1 MAKQFDS
8 VIKKLNFKGIKLNLC
23 TKKAP
28 YDKNIDYEFVP
39 YDSQPVEQPL
49 ATTKNKTNPNN
60 HMQSSMYLPNE
71 NNSVIENKENR
82 FEENITAF
90 RTIYNQL
97 SSANLLASSLN
108 QKSFMSLTK
117 LEGMDLEPVMISNE
131 HDNYAY
137 DNADYSSPFQS
148 SIVSKSTS
156 VCSCNDCSCTG
167 SSCSYRD
174 SFMSK
179 DTATA
184 SEVGANDTAQINDMN
199 NESYFES
206 ENERLYVCCKAY
218 KAKMDGDLSLRFT
231 DRIKLIHQND
241 DIALVKNI
249 LNGKCGYVPRDC
261 ITSISEFLSE
271 IQYFN

>member
-1 MAKQFDS
+1 MAKQFDN
-8 VIKKLNFKGIKLNLC
+8 VIKKLSFKGIKLNLC

-28 YDKNIDYEFVP
+28 YDKKIDYEFVP
-39 YDSQPVEQPL
+39 YESQAVEQPL
-49 ATTKNKTNPNN
+49 STRQNPTNNN
-60 HMQSSMYLPNE
+60 MQSSVYLPNE
-71 NNSVIENKENR
+71 TNTENR

-90 RTIYNQL
+90 RAIYNQL

-117 LEGMDLEPVMISNE
+117 LEGLDLEPVMPSNE
-131 HDNYAY
+131 HENYAY

-148 SIVSKSTS
+148 SIASKSTS
-156 VCSCNDCSCTG
+156 ICSCNDCSCTG
-167 SSCSYRD
+167 SNCSY
-174 SFMSK
+174 K
-179 DTATA
+179 DGQDVDETG
-184 SEVGANDTAQINDMN
+184 VDDTAQIN
-199 NESYFES
+199 NESYFDS

-261 ITSISEFLSE
+261 ITTISEFLSE